1 VLKYASAARYV
12 VPADANVADD
22 VFENARTRPEHV
34 AFSRKLGT
42 AWLPVTSR
50 QFAIEVTELAAGLIA
65 AGIESGDRVALMSK
79 TSYQWALCDY
89 AIWTAGA
96 VTVPIYETSSAEQ
109 VEWYL
114 SDSGAKAVFVA
125 TAEHRSVVASV
136 LSRLHHELAIW
147 QLDAGVLDELSDSGP
162 GVAEQVER
170 RRRAVGAASL
180 ATIVYTSG
188 TTGRPKGC
196 AMTHENLLAE
206 SGNVLLAD
214 GVQESLFNATKST
227 LLFLPLAHILA
238 RIIQISAVRSGV
250 RLGHVGDVKNL
261 VAELREFAPTVV
273 LSVPRVF
280 EKLYNTASHQAA
292 EDGHER
298 IFRAAEETAIVYSRA
313 LESGSPGFTLR
324 LRRTVFDRLVY
335 RKLRAAMG
343 GRVEFAVSGGAP
355 LGARL
360 GHFFRGA
367 GVNVLE
373 GYGLT
378 ETCAGGTLNL
388 PGAQRVGSVG
398 RPVPGCAI
406 RVELDGEILI
416 EAPFVFQGYWH
427 DDAAT
432 AEVLADGWFRTGDLG
447 ALDGEGFVSIT
458 GRKKDLIVTSGGK
471 NVAPTV
477 LEDRLRAHWLV
488 SQCLVIGDARPYIA
502 ALVTIDP
509 ESFELWKGDH
519 DRSPDCSIGD
529 LRDDTELRA
538 AVQEAV
544 DETNRAV
551 SHAEAIKRFR
561 ILATDFT
568 ETAGELTPTMKV
580 RRSVVIEQF
589 ADEVDSLYAY
599 SSTPPAD
606 VPS

>member
-1 VLKYASAARYV
+1 VLKYATAARYAI
-12 VPADANVADD
+12 PADACLADD
-22 VFENARTRPEHV
+22 VFDNARTRPEHV
-34 AFSRKLGT
+34 AFSRKAGT
-42 AWLPVTSR
+42 QWQPVTSR

-65 AGIESGDRVALMSK
+65 AGIVHGDRVALMSK
-79 TSYQWALCDY
+79 TSYEWALCDY
-89 AIWTAGA
+89 AIWTVGA

-114 SDSGAKAVFVA
+114 SDSGAKAAFVA
-125 TAEHRSVVASV
+125 SDEHRAVVEGAV
-136 LSRLHHELAIW
+136 RGLRRDLTIW
-147 QLDAGVLDELSDSGP
+147 QLDADVLDELSDGGP
-162 GVAEQVER
+162 GVAERVEE
-170 RRRAVGAASL
+170 RRRAVRAGSL

-214 GVQESLFNATKST
+214 GVRENLFNETKST

-238 RIIQISAVRSGV
+238 RIIQISAVRAGV
-250 RLGHVGDVKNL
+250 RLGHVGDVTDL
-261 VAELREFAPTVV
+261 VSDLGEFAPTVV

-280 EKLYNTASHQAA
+280 EKLYNTANHQAA

-298 IFRAAEETAIVYSRA
+298 IFRAAEETAIAYSRA
-313 LESGSPGFTLR
+313 LESGSPGLTLR
-324 LRRTVFDRLVY
+324 LRRALFDRLVY

-378 ETCAGGTLNL
+378 ETCAGATLNL

-398 RPVPGCAI
+398 RPVPGCTI
-406 RVELDGEILI
+406 RVEIDGEILI
-416 EAPFVFQGYWH
+416 KAPFVFQGYWH
-427 DDAAT
+427 DDKAS
-432 AEVLADGWFRTGDLG
+432 AEVLSDGWFRTGDLG
-447 ALDGEGFVSIT
+447 ALDDDGFVTIT
-458 GRKKDLIVTSGGK
+458 GRKKDLIVTAGGK

-509 ESFELWKGDH
+509 ESFALWKH
-519 DRSPDCSIGD
+519 EHHRSPDCSIDD
-529 LRDDTELRA
+529 LRDDAELRA
-538 AVQEAV
+538 DVQEAV

-580 RRSVVIEQF
+580 RRGVVIEQF
-589 ADEVDSLYAY
+589 ADEVESLYAH
-599 SSTPPAD
+599 SATPPATL
-606 VPS
+606 PS